1 MAAASLRIEAT
12 GKPKGC
18 KLIRIS
24 ADLEDGVIQSISIR
38 GDFFASPVE
47 GFDRAEQ
54 RLRFV
59 PTGELG
65 SRFEQ
70 YLQEEGVEVQGINGD
85 GLEQVLLSALI

>member
-1 MAAASLRIEAT
+1 MRIEAT
-12 GKPKGC
+12 GKPEGC

-47 GFDRAEQ
+47 GFDRAEK
-54 RLRFV
+54 RLRDV
-59 PTGELG
+59 PVRELG

-70 YLQEEGVEVQGINGD
+70 YLQEEGVEAQGINGE
-85 GLEQVLLSALI
+85 GLDRVFDSI